1 MKTRRGTRSLG
12 RALPR
17 TTLVLVAVVVV
28 VLIVVDVVLV
38 ALALGRTA
46 PEDNGPAGPIPT
58 FSGTPDS
65 RETSRPTATATAHS
79 DAASTAQQGHR
90 LLTAVDG
97 QEAWRASGGSCGGP
111 RPVLEHTLDG
121 GSTWVPVGLG
131 TDVGSLMAIRA
142 SSAELSVLVG
152 VGDDCTTTART
163 STDAGV
169 TWEPGAP
176 GAAGAGISP
185 DGVVLASGTEQA
197 PCADPIDAFQGE
209 RTAVVICDGQL
220 EWRTGDAAWVDVPMA
235 GVRSIGVDG
244 GKYTLARVG
253 AAACDGVQ
261 IETMSAS
268 NVTPS
273 SSTTPIGCADDADTD
288 DTVTMDRAGQ
298 DVWLWDGTTVRV
310 SSDGGATW

>member
-17 TTLVLVAVVVV
+17 TTFILVAVVVV
-28 VLIVVDVVLV
+28 ALIVIDVVLV
-38 ALALGRTA
+38 ALALGRTS
-46 PEDNGPAGPIPT
+46 PEENGPAGPIPT
-58 FSGTPDS
+58 FSGTPDR
-65 RETSRPTATATAHS
+65 RETPRPSASADA
-79 DAASTAQQGHR
+79 DAASTKQQGRR
-90 LLTAVDG
+90 LLAAVDG

-111 RPVLEHTLDG
+111 RPVLEHSVDG
-121 GSTWVPVGLG
+121 GATWVPVGLG

-142 SSAELSVLVG
+142 SSAELSILAG

-169 TWEPGAP
+169 TWEAGAP
-176 GAAGAGISP
+176 GAAGAGIST

-209 RTAVVICDGQL
+209 KTAVVICDGQL
-220 EWRTGDAAWVDVPMA
+220 EWRTGDAAWVDLPMG

-244 GKYTLARVG
+244 GDYTLARVG

-268 NVTPS
+268 DVTPS
-273 SSTTPIGCADDADTD
+273 SSTTPIGCADGADTD
-288 DTVTMDRAGQ
+288 DIVTIDRAGQ
-298 DVWLWDGTTVRV
+298 DVWLWDGKTVRV

>member
-1 MKTRRGTRSLG
+1 MLTRRGTRSLG

-17 TTLVLVAVVVV
+17 TTLTLVAVVVV
-28 VLIVVDVVLV
+28 VLVVVDVVLV

-46 PEDNGPAGPIPT
+46 PEENGPAGPIPT

-65 RETSRPTATATAHS
+65 RETPKPSATADT

-121 GSTWVPVGLG
+121 GSTWVPVRLG
-131 TDVGSLMAIRA
+131 TDVGSLMAIQA

-261 IETMSAS
+261 IETMSAIG
-268 NVTPS
+268 VTS
-273 SSTTPIGCADDADTD
+273 AAQTTPIGCND
-288 DTVTMDRAGQ
+288 VTTGGPITIDRVGQ
-298 DVWLWDGTTVRV
+298 DVWMWAGRDVAV
-310 SSDGGATW
+310 STDGGATW